1 MIMHTPKTRGFS
13 IPIFALASAL
23 IFGSSYYMG
32 IHLQAFTERTRQVQQ
47 SLDTNNQFDETL
59 SLVTDAET
67 GSRGYIIMGQELF
80 LHPYYAAMASSDG
93 IVPHLKELRRL
104 TLNNPRQQ
112 QLLDR
117 LEPLVGEKLAFMK
130 KVIEVRR
137 HAGFE
142 AAKELIA
149 TDSGRQMMVQV
160 RRALLEMHNI
170 EAVLLK
176 QRYDEASAQ
185 LQATILAMI
194 IGFGSGIFLLLF
206 SFVTV
211 NREVGVRKRAE
222 EALLQLNSELVI
234 ANKELLYQ
242 NEEKEK
248 RAAEL
253 VLANKELL
261 FQNEEKEKRAA
272 ELIIAMHDYLTGLP
286 NRRLLSERLSLTL
299 AQCRRNKAMAALLIF
314 DLDNFKI
321 VNDSL
326 GHAVGDTLLQEVAAR
341 SAATLK
347 RSTDSISRL
356 GGDEFV
362 ILLPQIVAVSDAVAI
377 AEKIRNNIK
386 EPYNIEGHTINISCS
401 IGIAVYPDHG
411 EDEITLMKHADDAM
425 YSAKNQGRGKVM
437 VFETEA
443 IHN

>member
-1 MIMHTPKTRGFS
+1 MDLIMHTPKTRGFS
-13 IPIFALASAL
+13 ILIFALASAL
-23 IFGSSYYMG
+23 ILGSSFYMG

-47 SLDTNNQFDETL
+47 SLDTDHQFNETL

-80 LHPYYAAMASSDG
+80 LNPYYAAMASSDG

-104 TLNNPRQQ
+104 TLSNPRQQ
-112 QLLDR
+112 KLLDR

-149 TDSGRQMMVQV
+149 TDSSREMMVQV
-160 RRALLEMHNI
+160 RRGLLEMHNI

-194 IGFGSGIFLLLF
+194 IGFGSGIFLLFF

-211 NREVGVRKRAE
+211 NREVSVRKRAE
-222 EALLQLNSELVI
+222 EALQQLNIELVLANKELAFQNEEKKKRAAELLIANKELLYQNEEKEKRATELII

-253 VLANKELL
+253 L
-261 FQNEEKEKRAA
+261 
-272 ELIIAMHDYLTGLP
+272 IAMHDYLTGLP
-286 NRRLLSERLSLTL
+286 NRRLLSKRLSLTL

-314 DLDNFKI
+314 DLDNTS
-321 VNDSL
+321 V
-326 GHAVGDTLLQEVAAR
+326 
-341 SAATLK
+341 
-347 RSTDSISRL
+347 RL
-356 GGDEFV
+356 
-362 ILLPQIVAVSDAVAI
+362 
-377 AEKIRNNIK
+377 
-386 EPYNIEGHTINISCS
+386 
-401 IGIAVYPDHG
+401 
-411 EDEITLMKHADDAM
+411 
-425 YSAKNQGRGKVM
+425 
-437 VFETEA
+437 
-443 IHN
+443 